1 MSTTAEQMRAWN
13 GPTLLTYGFRPFF
26 FGAGVWA
33 ALAMV
38 LWIPMLSGH
47 IELPTRFDPVTWHSH
62 EFLYGY
68 LSAVVAGFL
77 LTSVP
82 NWTGRLPIVGWP
94 LGGLFALWIIGR
106 LAVSFSSGLPVWL
119 VAVADLSMLV
129 TLAAVLTREI
139 VAGKNWRNLLVL
151 FMLGALILGNGVF
164 HLEAARGDYAAQG
177 YGLRIGLGAAL
188 MLIGVIGGRIVP
200 SFTRNWLVRRGAGK
214 LPVPPMK
221 TFDKYSLVTLLIA
234 LLLWVAMPDHMATG
248 VALLLAGVL
257 HLIRL
262 SRWAGERSFS
272 EPLLWVLHL
281 GYALLPIG
289 ALLVAL
295 EILRPGVLGFA
306 AAQHIWMAGTIGL
319 MTMAVMTRAT
329 LGHTGQALTAGRGTT
344 ALYVCVLAAMLLRL
358 LAGVWPMQANILYAL
373 AGLAWI
379 GAYGGFAVLYGP
391 LLLRP
396 LKTG

>member
-1 MSTTAEQMRAWN
+1 MSTTAQQMRAWT

-47 IELPTRFDPVTWHSH
+47 IALPTRFDPVTWHSH

-106 LAVSFSSGLPVWL
+106 LAVTFSSGLPVWL

-139 VAGKNWRNLLVL
+139 VAGKNWRNLMVL

-164 HLEAARGDYAAQG
+164 HFEAARGDYAARG

-188 MLIGVIGGRIVP
+188 MLIAVIGGRIVP
-200 SFTRNWLVRRGAGK
+200 SFTRNWLVRRGEGK
-214 LPVPPMK
+214 LPVPPMQ
-221 TFDKYSLVTLLIA
+221 TYDKIA
-234 LLLWVAMPDHMATG
+234 LLALLAALVLWVVMPEHMVTG
-248 VALLLAGVL
+248 LALLLAGVL

-262 SRWAGERSFS
+262 SRWAGERALS

-289 ALLVAL
+289 AILVGL
-295 EILRPGVLGFA
+295 EVLRPGLLGFA
-306 AAQHIWMAGTIGL
+306 ASQHVWMAGTIGL

-344 ALYVCVLAAMLLRL
+344 ALYLGVIAAMLLRL
-358 LAGVWPMQANILYAL
+358 LAGAWPAQADILYAL
-373 AGLAWI
+373 SGLCWI
-379 GAYGGFAVLYGP
+379 GAFGGFALLYGA

-396 LKTG
+396 LRTA